1 MAYGKKSTTQKIFR
15 RYNQRGWEL
24 DVEEEGEK

>member
-1 MAYGKKSTTQKIFR
+1 MEKKVLLKKYLG

-24 DVEEEGEK
+24 DVEDEGEK